1 MLVYVVRRLLLLVL
15 VVAGMSLITFA
26 LTHLVPGDPARLL
39 AGQRATQEQVE
50 ALARKYGL
58 DRPLHEQYATYM
70 SGLLRGDLGISM
82 TTRRAV
88 TKDIGQFLPATI
100 ELTLSAVVLT
110 GLIGI
115 PLGLLAAVN
124 RGRIVDHVIRIFT
137 IAGVS
142 MPIFWLG
149 IILQIAFARW
159 LEILPIGGRLGIVDI
174 PPPHVTGLYTIDS
187 LLAGDWTTFR
197 SSLVHLVMPAAALA
211 VGSLAVITRMTRTST
226 LEVLNSDYILA
237 ARAKGLPE
245 FTILRRH
252 VLKNAMIPTTTVFG
266 LQVGFLLAGNILTE
280 VVFNWPGIGLYAVKA
295 ISYLDYS
302 AIIGVTII
310 ISVIYVTVNLIV
322 DGVYLLLD
330 PRISYQAA
338 R

>member
-1 MLVYVVRRLLLLVL
+1 MLLYLVRRLILLVF
-15 VVAGMSLITFA
+15 VVLGMSLITFS
-26 LTHLVPGDPARLL
+26 LTHLVPGNPARLM

-50 ALARKYGL
+50 AVIRKYGL
-58 DRPLHEQYATYM
+58 DRPLYEQYTTYM
-70 SGLLRGDLGISM
+70 SGLLQGDFGQSM
-82 TTRRAV
+82 TTRRPV
-88 TKDIGQFLPATI
+88 NDDLSQFLPATI
-100 ELTLSAVVLT
+100 ELTLCAVILT
-110 GLIGI
+110 GVIGI
-115 PLGLLAAVN
+115 PLGLLAAVT

-149 IILQIAFARW
+149 IILQIVFYRW
-159 LEILPIGGRLGIVDI
+159 LDILPVGGRLAIVDI

-187 LLAGDWTTFR
+187 VMAGDWATFR
-197 SSLVHLVMPAAALA
+197 SALLHLILPASALA

-226 LEVLNSDYILA
+226 LDVLTADYILA
-237 ARAKGLPE
+237 ARAKGLAE
-245 FTILRRH
+245 VTILRRH

-266 LQVGFLLAGNILTE
+266 LQIGFLLSGNVLTE

-302 AIIGVTII
+302 AIIGVTIV
-310 ISVIYVTVNLIV
+310 ISLIYVMVNLIV

-330 PRISYQAA
+330 PRISY
-338 R
+338 RTSM

>member
-124 RGRIVDHVIRIFT
+124 RGRIVDHMIRVLT

-174 PPPHVTGLYTIDS
+174 PPPHATGLYTIDS

-226 LEVLNSDYILA
+226 LEVLSSDYILA

>member
-1 MLVYVVRRLLLLVL
+1 MLLYVVRRLILLVF
-15 VVAGMSLITFA
+15 VVLGMSLITFA
-26 LTHLVPGDPARLL
+26 LTHLVPGNPARLL

-50 ALARKYGL
+50 AVARKYGL
-58 DRPLHEQYATYM
+58 DRSLHEQYATYM
-70 SGLLRGDLGISM
+70 SGLLRGDLGLSM

-88 TKDIGQFLPATI
+88 SKDIGQFLPATI

-115 PLGLLAAVN
+115 PLGILAAVN
-124 RGRIVDHVIRIFT
+124 RGRIVDHVIRVLT

-149 IILQIAFARW
+149 IILQIVLSRW
-159 LEILPIGGRLGIVDI
+159 LGVLPIGGRLGIVDI
-174 PPPHVTGLYTIDS
+174 PPPHATGLYTIDS
-187 LLAGDWTTFR
+187 LLAGDWATFR
-197 SSLVHLVMPAAALA
+197 SSLVHLIMPAAALA

-226 LEVLNSDYILA
+226 LEVLNTDYILA
-237 ARAKGLPE
+237 ARAKGLTE
-245 FTILRRH
+245 VTILRRH
-252 VLKNAMIPTTTVFG
+252 VFKNAMIPTTTVFG
-266 LQVGFLLAGNILTE
+266 LQIGFLLAGNVLTE

-310 ISVIYVTVNLIV
+310 ISVIYVTVNFIV
-322 DGVYLLLD
+322 DGIYVLLD
-330 PRISYQAA
+330 PRISYEGQ

>member
-1 MLVYVVRRLLLLVL
+1 MLAYVVRRLILLVF
-15 VVAGMSLITFA
+15 VVLGMSLIAFA

-39 AGQRATQEQVE
+39 AGQRATQAQVE

-58 DRPLHEQYATYM
+58 DRPLHVQYTTYM
-70 SGLLRGDLGISM
+70 SGLLRGDLGTSM

-88 TKDIGQFLPATI
+88 SKDIAQFLPATI
-100 ELTLSAVVLT
+100 ELTLSAVGLT

-124 RGRIVDHVIRIFT
+124 RGRIVDHVIRVLT

-149 IILQIAFARW
+149 IILQIVFARW
-159 LEILPIGGRLGIVDI
+159 LDMLPIGGRLGIVDI
-174 PPPHVTGLYTIDS
+174 PPPHVSGLYTIDS
-187 LLAGDWTTFR
+187 LLAEDWTTFQ
-197 SSLVHLVMPAAALA
+197 SSLVHLIMPAAALA

-237 ARAKGLPE
+237 ARAKGLTE
-245 FTILRRH
+245 LTILRRH
-252 VLKNAMIPTTTVFG
+252 VFKNAMIPTTTVFG

-322 DGVYLLLD
+322 DGIYLLLD
-330 PRISYQAA
+330 PRISYRAA

>member
-1 MLVYVVRRLLLLVL
+1 MLAYVVRRLILLVF
-15 VVAGMSLITFA
+15 VVLGMSLITFA

-39 AGQRATQEQVE
+39 AGQRATQAQVE

-70 SGLLRGDLGISM
+70 SGLLRGDLGTSM

-88 TKDIGQFLPATI
+88 SKDIAQFLPATI
-100 ELTLSAVVLT
+100 ELTLCAVALT

-124 RGRIVDHVIRIFT
+124 RGRIVDHVIRVLT

-142 MPIFWLG
+142 IPIFWLG

-187 LLAGDWTTFR
+187 LLTGDWTTFQ
-197 SSLVHLVMPAAALA
+197 SSLVHLIMPAAALA

-226 LEVLNSDYILA
+226 LEILDSDYILA
-237 ARAKGLPE
+237 ARAKGLKE
-245 FTILRRH
+245 LTILRRH
-252 VLKNAMIPTTTVFG
+252 VFKNAMIPTTTVFG
-266 LQVGFLLAGNILTE
+266 LQVGFLLAGNVLTE

-310 ISVIYVTVNLIV
+310 ISVIYVTVNFIV